1 MIFLLHLHTVIY
13 FSLVMTITVKEKK
26 LVHITIMFYGARMDT
41 FVVLWHCTMDSFT
54 VEAYIVPY
62 IVQHGCSDQLEYII
76 LAPILL
82 DSSTMCISDYSHS
95 NKSYHLLQ
103 ICLISTENRVIN
115 I

>member
-1 MIFLLHLHTVIY
+1 
-13 FSLVMTITVKEKK
+13 
-26 LVHITIMFYGARMDT
+26 MFYSARMDT
-41 FVVLWHCTMDSFT
+41 FLVLWHYTVDSFT
-54 VEAYIVPY
+54 VETYT
-62 IVQHGCSDQLEYII
+62 VQHGFSDQLEDII

-82 DSSTMCISDYSHS
+82 DSSTMCISDYSNS